1 MTGIAER
8 HRLHEQRPLERI
20 CGIRA
25 GNCDSVRIERKPQL
39 RVERVRTGQ
48 RAAGDGVASD
58 RSQIGQIRPG
68 VAGDVSVVG
77 HNVDPVKL
85 FHDGSLCPVA
95 IEAHERAMEAGGRVI
110 GCSGTREVD
119 VALDV
124 RAVRID
130 GVDIGH
136 EIIRQL
142 YVNHDF
148 CRLAGA
154 DDENVVF
161 IVSGNSDLVLC
172 QTERRQCVVVV
183 AFLIC
188 CGRIEAELPR
198 NVEFLAVLFEIP
210 ARELVSQILD
220 GVADLEVAVLGGVV
234 ADVGDRV
241 GDVRL
246 CTTENKLLG
255 MESIDQT
262 SALLSR
268 TEGVV
273 VGNNRLRGGRQQSL
287 CHVSQFLL
295 AQILVLRFA
304 LQIT

>member
-1 MTGIAER
+1 M
-8 HRLHEQRPLERI
+8 
-20 CGIRA
+20 CIR
-25 GNCDSVRIERKPQL
+25 DS
-39 RVERVRTGQ
+39 
-48 RAAGDGVASD
+48 
-58 RSQIGQIRPG
+58 
-68 VAGDVSVVG
+68 
-77 HNVDPVKL
+77 
-85 FHDGSLCPVA
+85 
-95 IEAHERAMEAGGRVI
+95 
-110 GCSGTREVD
+110 
-119 VALDV
+119 DV

-142 YVNHDF
+142 YVDHDF

-188 CGRIEAELPR
+188 YGLIEAELPR
-198 NVEFLAVLFEIP
+198 NVEFLAVLF

-241 GDVRL
+241 GDVRFAPPRTS
-246 CTTENKLLG
+246 CSAWKASTRPAPCFLG
-255 MESIDQT
+255 
-262 SALLSR
+262 LK
-268 TEGVV
+268 V
-273 VGNNRLRGGRQQSL
+273 
-287 CHVSQFLL
+287 
-295 AQILVLRFA
+295 
-304 LQIT
+304 